1 LPRGG
6 FRTEAGGRRSGE
18 ERRVADV
25 YEIERAGPSDDGVL
39 AEHYLGLWQGYG
51 VPPGHLL
58 PDARRRVLAFLGE
71 ARADLEFG
79 GFVGR
84 TEGMVVPPPVA
95 VSAARPTPR
104 SSCRSTARSATCGA
118 SSVDPRHRRR
128 GLARRLTEACLA
140 HLRAIGCQT
149 VLLHSSEAGRP
160 LYRTLGFAATSELRL
175 VL

>member
-1 LPRGG
+1 M
-6 FRTEAGGRRSGE
+6 
-18 ERRVADV
+18 ADV

-71 ARADLEFG
+71 ARTDMEFG

-84 TEGMVVPPPVA
+84 TEGMVVA
-95 VSAARPTPR
+95 SACCGVRR
-104 SSCRSTARSATCGA
+104 SPYPEVILPEHRKVGYVWSLF
-118 SSVDPRHRRR
+118 VDPRHRRR